1 VDGPHRAERGVSGLA
16 AVSGTGAALLVVL
29 SAGPPRLSTRRLV
42 LAPAP
47 RRDHLEAVGR
57 AVTRR
62 IGVASHPP
70 SDRAIGRAVAAAAPL
85 AVLVP
90 PLAVVVVLGAV
101 GHRWW
106 DAHRAARARADAVR
120 RGLPDLVDLLRLCT
134 TGGLSLPL
142 AHAAVAPRVPP
153 PLGPA
158 LHAAEAATRA
168 GAARADA
175 LLDSLRPLGERAAA
189 LAQVLADHLRYGVP
203 LGPALDRLALEL
215 RLDRR
220 RHAEQAARR
229 VPVRLLAPLVACT
242 LPAFALLTVVP
253 LLGASLQG
261 LPV

>member
-1 VDGPHRAERGVSGLA
+1 MSALAMTSGA
-16 AVSGTGAALLVVL
+16 GTALLVLL
-29 SAGPPRLSTRRLV
+29 SAHSVRPHRGRLGRSPVQHGRW
-42 LAPAP
+42 
-47 RRDHLEAVGR
+47 LEALGR
-57 AVTRR
+57 AGGRR
-62 IGVASHPP
+62 MGLATDPAA
-70 SDRAIGRAVAAAAPL
+70 DRMLGLAVAVAVPL
-85 AVLVP
+85 AVLSPVVAGLVI
-90 PLAVVVVLGAV
+90 LAPA

-106 DAHRAARARADAVR
+106 SARRRTSQRSDAVR
-120 RGLPDLVDLLRLCT
+120 RSLPDLVDLLRLST

-142 AHAAVAPRVPP
+142 AHAAVAPRMPP

-158 LHAAEAATRA
+158 LEAADAAAEAGA
-168 GAARADA
+168 GRADV
-175 LLDSLRPLGERAAA
+175 LLACLRPLGDRAAA

-220 RHAEQAARR
+220 RHAEQVARR
-229 VPVRLLAPLVACT
+229 VPVRLLAPLVLCT